1 MSTETTHLG
10 TKIEQERLR
19 LGMLKRDLATHF
31 GMKQPSVTEMLQ
43 TGRLTKEKYQRLV
56 DLNGRSL
63 DWWFD
68 IVSPPAAPAAR
79 LASEPFPKSGMNMA
93 SELLAQAPP
102 PPYSLKPTPISA
114 PACTEGELVS
124 LFNTLPRAEQMRFLE
139 ELRSKAAFYH
149 TALEELMERQHLAA
163 SH

>member
-1 MSTETTHLG
+1 MSTENQHLG

-68 IVSPPAAPAAR
+68 IVAPARTEHIHSAHEPDPSSAISAASRLVAHSTPAAYAVKPAAQTCT
-79 LASEPFPKSGMNMA
+79 E
-93 SELLAQAPP
+93 SELVQ
-102 PPYSLKPTPISA
+102 
-114 PACTEGELVS
+114 
-124 LFNTLPRAEQMRFLE
+124 LFNTLPRAEQKRFLD

-149 TALEELMERQHLAA
+149 AALEELMERQQLAA

>member
-1 MSTETTHLG
+1 MSTETQHLG

-31 GMKQPSVTEMLQ
+31 DMKQPSVTEMLQ
-43 TGRLTKEKYQRLV
+43 TGRLAKEKYQRLV

-68 IVSPPAAPAAR
+68 IVAPQPVAAVQLAA
-79 LASEPFPKSGMNMA
+79 EPSPKSGMRMA
-93 SELLAQAPP
+93 SHLMAN
-102 PPYSLKPTPISA
+102 A
-114 PACTEGELVS
+114 PAATYQLKLPEPSQQGCTEGELVQ
-124 LFNTLPRAEQMRFLE
+124 LFNTLPRAEQSRFPE

-149 TALEELMERQHLAA
+149 AALEELMERQHLTA

>member
-68 IVSPPAAPAAR
+68 IVSPAVTSGASVAA
-79 LASEPFPKSGMNMA
+79 EPSPKSGMNMA
-93 SELLAQAPP
+93 SEMLAQAPQ
-102 PPYSLKPTPISA
+102 PPYQLKPVSISA
-114 PACTEGELVS
+114 PTCTEGELVT
-124 LFNTLPRAEQMRFLE
+124 LFNTLPRAEQARFLE

-149 TALEELMERQHLAA
+149 AALEELMERQHLAA

>member
-1 MSTETTHLG
+1 MSTENTHLG

-68 IVSPPAAPAAR
+68 IVSAPEAPLAR
-79 LASEPFPKSGMNMA
+79 LALEPSQKNGMSMA
-93 SELLAQAPP
+93 SGLLAQEPP
-102 PPYSLKPTPISA
+102 PSYQLKPLSLNA
-114 PACTEGELVS
+114 PTCTEGELVA
-124 LFNTLPRAEQMRFLE
+124 LFNTLPRAEQARFLE
-139 ELRSKAAFYH
+139 ELRSKAALYH
-149 TALEELMERQHLAA
+149 AALEELMERQHLAA